1 MKTQRIHL
9 LLVEDDDL
17 DVMNVHRALA
27 QAPEVAS
34 ITVARDGIEAL
45 KMLRGQELPMERL
58 VIVVDLRMPRMSGL
72 DMLRELRA
80 DSRLK
85 RIPTV
90 VLTTSDDPHDREAA
104 FCLGAA
110 GYFVKPQAPTRFRQ
124 IMDALRSYWSVAEFP
139 PPPLDPRSDPGYG
152 PHGSGK

>member
-1 MKTQRIHL
+1 MDVVTGTKQQRIHL

-45 KMLRGQELPMERL
+45 KLLRAGELPMERL
-58 VIVVDLRMPRMSGL
+58 IVVADLRMPRMSGL
-72 DMLRELRA
+72 DLLREVRA
-80 DSRLK
+80 DVRLK
-85 RIPTV
+85 RIPV
-90 VLTTSDDPHDREAA
+90 GVLTTSDDPHDRDAA

-110 GYFVKPQAPTRFRQ
+110 GYFVKPAAPTRFRQ
-124 IMDALRSYWSVAEFP
+124 IMDAMRSYWSTGEFAPLPMTDGP
-139 PPPLDPRSDPGYG
+139 PKL
-152 PHGSGK
+152 

>member
-1 MKTQRIHL
+1 MKQQRIHL

-45 KMLRGQELPMERL
+45 KILRTGDLSLERL
-58 VIVVDLRMPRMSGL
+58 VIVLDLRMPRMSGL
-72 DMLRELRA
+72 DLIKELRN
-80 DSRLK
+80 DPRLK
-85 RIPTV
+85 RVPIV
-90 VLTTSDDPHDREAA
+90 ILTTSDDPHDREAA

-110 GYFVKPQAPTRFRQ
+110 GYFVKPAAPGRFRQ
-124 IMDALRSYWSVAEFP
+124 IMDALRSYWSVAEFA
-139 PPPLDPRSDPGYG
+139 PPPLE
-152 PHGSGK
+152 GKL

>member
-1 MKTQRIHL
+1 MKAQRIHL

-27 QAPEVAS
+27 RAAEVAS

-45 KMLRGQELPMERL
+45 KLLRGSELQLERL
-58 VIVVDLRMPRMSGL
+58 VVVVDLRMPRMSGL
-72 DMLRELRA
+72 DLLRELRA

-90 VLTTSDDPHDREAA
+90 VLTTSDDPHDRDAA

-110 GYFVKPQAPTRFRQ
+110 GYFVKPAAPGRFKQ
-124 IMDALRSYWSVAEFP
+124 IMDALRTYWSVAEFA
-139 PPPLDPRSDPGYG
+139 
-152 PHGSGK
+152 PHPFAGTGKQ

>member
-1 MKTQRIHL
+1 MGTKAQRIHL

-27 QAPEVAS
+27 QAAEVAS

-45 KMLRGQELPMERL
+45 ILLRGDELPMERL
-58 VIVVDLRMPRMSGL
+58 VILIDLRMPRMSGL
-72 DMLRELRA
+72 DLLKELRA

-90 VLTTSDDPHDREAA
+90 VLTTSDDPHDRDAA

-110 GYFVKPQAPTRFRQ
+110 GYFVKPAAPGRFKQ
-124 IMDALRSYWSVAEFP
+124 IMDAMRTYWSVAEFA
-139 PPPLDPRSDPGYG
+139 PPPLAN
-152 PHGSGK
+152 SGKS

>member
-1 MKTQRIHL
+1 MKAQRIHL

-27 QAPEVAS
+27 QAPEIAS

-45 KMLRGQELPMERL
+45 KLLRAGDLPLERL
-58 VIVVDLRMPRMSGL
+58 VTVIDLRMPRMSGL
-72 DMLRELRA
+72 DLLKELRA
-80 DSRLK
+80 DPRLK
-85 RIPTV
+85 RIPSV
-90 VLTTSDDPHDREAA
+90 VLTTSDDPLDRDAA

-110 GYFVKPQAPTRFRQ
+110 GYFVKPAAPGRFRQ

-139 PPPLDPRSDPGYG
+139 PPPMMNAVKP
-152 PHGSGK
+152 

>member
-1 MKTQRIHL
+1 MKAQRIHL

-45 KMLRGQELPMERL
+45 KMLRAGELTMERL
-58 VIVVDLRMPRMSGL
+58 VTVIDLRMPRMSGL
-72 DMLRELRA
+72 DLLKEIRS
-80 DSRLK
+80 DPRLK
-85 RIPTV
+85 RIPSV
-90 VLTTSDDPHDREAA
+90 VLTTSDDPHDRDAA

-110 GYFVKPQAPTRFRQ
+110 GYFVKPAAPGRFRQ

-139 PPPLDPRSDPGYG
+139 PPPMMDALKP
-152 PHGSGK
+152 

>member
-1 MKTQRIHL
+1 MKSQRIHL

-45 KMLRGQELPMERL
+45 KLLRSSGLPMERL
-58 VIVVDLRMPRMSGL
+58 VAVIDLRMPRMSGL
-72 DMLRELRA
+72 DMLKEMRA
-80 DSRLK
+80 DPRLK

-90 VLTTSDDPHDREAA
+90 ILTTSDDPHDRDAA

-110 GYFVKPQAPTRFRQ
+110 GYFVKPAAPGRFRQ
-124 IMDALRSYWSVAEFP
+124 IMDAMRSYWSVAEFA
-139 PPPLDPRSDPGYG
+139 PPPLADAAKS
-152 PHGSGK
+152 

>member
-1 MKTQRIHL
+1 MKQRIHL

-27 QAPEVAS
+27 QAPEIAS

-45 KMLRGQELPMERL
+45 KMLRAGELPTERL
-58 VIVVDLRMPRMSGL
+58 VLVIDLRMPRMSGL
-72 DMLRELRA
+72 DLLREVRS

-85 RIPTV
+85 RMPTV
-90 VLTTSDDPHDREAA
+90 ILTTSDDPHDRDAA

-110 GYFVKPQAPTRFRQ
+110 GYFVKPAAPGRFRQ
-124 IMDALRSYWSVAEFP
+124 IMDAMRSYWSVAEFA
-139 PPPLDPRSDPGYG
+139 PPPLE
-152 PHGSGK
+152 GKL

>member
-17 DVMNVHRALA
+17 DVMNVHRALS

-34 ITVARDGIEAL
+34 ITVARDGVEAL
-45 KMLRGQELPMERL
+45 KMFRAGELGIERL
-58 VIVVDLRMPRMSGL
+58 VVLVDLRMPRMSGL
-72 DMLRELRA
+72 DLLKELRA
-80 DSRLK
+80 DPRLK

-90 VLTTSDDPHDREAA
+90 VLTTSDDPHDRDAA

-110 GYFVKPQAPTRFRQ
+110 GYFVKPAAPSRFRQ
-124 IMDALRSYWSVAEFP
+124 IMDALRSYWSVAEFAP
-139 PPPLDPRSDPGYG
+139 PPFAEANTRT
-152 PHGSGK
+152 

>member
-1 MKTQRIHL
+1 MKSQRIHL

-45 KMLRGQELPMERL
+45 KLLRASALPLERL

-72 DMLRELRA
+72 DLLREIRN

-90 VLTTSDDPHDREAA
+90 VLTTSDDPHDRDAA

-110 GYFVKPQAPTRFRQ
+110 GYFVKPAAPGRFRQ
-124 IMDALRSYWSVAEFP
+124 IMDALRSYWSVVEFAP
-139 PPPLDPRSDPGYG
+139 ADG
-152 PHGSGK
+152 GSS

>member
-1 MKTQRIHL
+1 MKAQRIHL

-45 KMLRGQELPMERL
+45 KMLRAGELPMERL
-58 VIVVDLRMPRMSGL
+58 VIVIDLRMPRMSGL
-72 DMLRELRA
+72 DLLKEIRSDA
-80 DSRLK
+80 RLK
-85 RIPTV
+85 RIPSV
-90 VLTTSDDPHDREAA
+90 VLTTSDDPHDRDAA

-110 GYFVKPQAPTRFRQ
+110 GYFVKPAAPGRFRQ
-124 IMDALRSYWSVAEFP
+124 IMDAMRSYWSVAEFP
-139 PPPLDPRSDPGYG
+139 PPPMMDGFKS
-152 PHGSGK
+152 